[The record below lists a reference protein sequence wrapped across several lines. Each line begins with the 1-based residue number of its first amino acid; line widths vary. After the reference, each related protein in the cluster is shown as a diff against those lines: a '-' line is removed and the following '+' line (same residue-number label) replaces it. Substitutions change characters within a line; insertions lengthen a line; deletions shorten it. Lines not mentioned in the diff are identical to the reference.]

1 MEMIFLNIVLVLFP
15 ILIYLVLSCLNIFS
29 DKKVTDYLFI
39 LTIITSLYFSINF
52 NMKYNNGYVF
62 FMFSNIPILLCYLKK
77 KCFLGII
84 LSWYVFIILYLNID
98 NFIYITL
105 FKYVLFYLLYLSLCN
120 NNNFNDLLIKYSALI
135 QGFLI
140 SFEYLFVSSIDFSIL
155 LELIIMTLI
164 IFLLTFASLYLFNLS
179 DNINNMHVII
189 SNSKRDSILKDSLF
203 KLTHEVKNPIAV
215 CKGYL
220 DMIDI
225 NNRDSSLKYLDII
238 RGEIGRSLNIMN
250 DFMEYSKIKI
260 NKEEFD
266 MSILLESVYESFKF
280 LGLSKN
286 IEFYYDNDYEEIY
299 VNGDYY
305 RLEQVFVN
313 IIKNSIE
320 SITDN
325 GIIKLSVKCLGN
337 SVIVTVTDNGCGME
351 ESELSNIKEMFYTTK
366 RNGTGLGV
374 ALSNEIIMSHNGTI
388 DYSSSKDVGTT
399 CTVTI
404 PI

>member
-1 MEMIFLNIVLVLFP
+1 MEMIFFNIVLVLFP

-52 NMKYNNGYVF
+52 NMKYDNGYVF
-62 FMFSNIPILLCYLKK
+62 FMFNNIPILLCYLKK

-84 LSWYVFIILYLNID
+84 LSLYVFIILYLNID

-120 NNNFNDLLIKYSALI
+120 NNNFNGLLIKYSALI

-313 IIKNSIE
+313 ILKNSIE

>member
-1 MEMIFLNIVLVLFP
+1 
-15 ILIYLVLSCLNIFS
+15 
-29 DKKVTDYLFI
+29 
-39 LTIITSLYFSINF
+39 
-52 NMKYNNGYVF
+52 
-62 FMFSNIPILLCYLKK
+62 
-77 KCFLGII
+77 
-84 LSWYVFIILYLNID
+84 
-98 NFIYITL
+98 
-105 FKYVLFYLLYLSLCN
+105 
-120 NNNFNDLLIKYSALI
+120 
-135 QGFLI
+135 
-140 SFEYLFVSSIDFSIL
+140 
-155 LELIIMTLI
+155 
-164 IFLLTFASLYLFNLS
+164 
-179 DNINNMHVII
+179 
-189 SNSKRDSILKDSLF
+189 
-203 KLTHEVKNPIAV
+203 
-215 CKGYL
+215 
-220 DMIDI
+220 MIDI

-313 IIKNSIE
+313 ILKNSIE